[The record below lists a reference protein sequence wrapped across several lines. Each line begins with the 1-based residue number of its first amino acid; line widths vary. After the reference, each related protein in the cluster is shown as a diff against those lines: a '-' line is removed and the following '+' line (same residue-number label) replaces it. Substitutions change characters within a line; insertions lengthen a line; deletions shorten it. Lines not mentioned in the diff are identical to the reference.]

1 MIMYKRAL
9 TLILFTSIF
18 FFTTVSYAED
28 NSLKALMA
36 QVSAAHN
43 KVIALQKE
51 NKELKEKLAVKEKEI
66 VGYRATLE
74 KLEEEI
80 AALRDGE

>member
-1 MIMYKRAL
+1 
-9 TLILFTSIF
+9 
-18 FFTTVSYAED
+18 
-28 NSLKALMA
+28 MA

-43 KVIALQKE
+43 KISALQKE